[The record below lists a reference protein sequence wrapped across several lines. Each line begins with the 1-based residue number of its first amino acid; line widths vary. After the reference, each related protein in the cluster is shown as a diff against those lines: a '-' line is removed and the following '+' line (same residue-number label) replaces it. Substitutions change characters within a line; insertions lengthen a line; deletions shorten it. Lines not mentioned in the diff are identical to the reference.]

1 MRVIGPFSP
10 VGKKDQP
17 ATLILR
23 MREIQRKTRNK
34 LIMKN
39 QSSIPNEQKHKKNEK
54 WYFRTNGMEEKRKKR
69 TSDSQKPGVM
79 WQIPESIRE
88 GFAYSRSYRLSVCL

>member
-17 ATLILR
+17 ATIIVR
-23 MREIQRKTRNK
+23 MWEIQRKTRDK

-39 QSSIPNEQKHKKNEK
+39 QSSIPNEQKTKKMK
-54 WYFRTNGMEEKRKKR
+54 NGTLGEM
-69 TSDSQKPGVM
+69 Q
-79 WQIPESIRE
+79 
-88 GFAYSRSYRLSVCL
+88 